1 MTQKMTPD
9 ANIEIYLSCSFDIAV
24 FSTQLKS
31 PFSRNYEAE
40 KDDLLQARS
49 TLEKEVETLK
59 TELTA
64 TKAKSTNDAE
74 SVGQEVANMSAIIER
89 LTQEKLQQDQG

>member
-9 ANIEIYLSCSFDIAV
+9 ANIEIYLSCSFDMTV
-24 FSTQLKS
+24 SSTKLKS
-31 PFSRNYEAE
+31 SNSRNYEAE

-89 LTQEKLQQDQG
+89 LTQEKLQQD